1 MEFMLLRVSLMRELT
16 VYLLMCLDRSL
27 RLMMFLQAAISN
39 GAVLPMYDPE
49 KHPALD
55 DGVYT

>member
-1 MEFMLLRVSLMRELT
+1 MLLRVSLMRELT